1 MAGIVQMDRKK
12 FMFYN
17 IVGCVSWVMSM
28 LIAGHYLYKFFLSRY
43 NFDIKE
49 HLEVIVIIIVL
60 VTTAPVI
67 MKVMSSGKK
76 KA

>member
-1 MAGIVQMDRKK
+1 
-12 FMFYN
+12 
-17 IVGCVSWVMSM
+17 M